1 MRSWFL
7 FFYHTHT
14 ITVLKYFKNRCLA
27 PYDVVLRMAI
37 LELPRGLSRFR
48 CVINDYS
55 NHFNDLYFEKIS
67 SKISNS
73 NWGVIFKQTDE
84 SIPKF
89 EVDIYTDNN
98 FDYSLIR
105 DCIQRNPPD
114 KIEIVV
120 NEPYWGFAKYL
131 E

>member
-1 MRSWFL
+1 MGENDFKHIRAGVAII
-7 FFYHTHT
+7 YENE
-14 ITVLKYFKNRCLA
+14 LKGSVSNERI
-27 PYDVVLRMAI
+27 M
-37 LELPRGLSRFR
+37 
-48 CVINDYS
+48 DYS